1 MPLCA
6 PPSIQHGSSGWCSLH
21 MAYIRRASSIDTSS
35 SSVPQHL
42 EAVREPPKGAT
53 ERARTARQPT
63 QQDNATYGMMAGKD
77 DVALGQQAKLLGGVG
92 ECGRRVGADAPLRRL
107 GAGSV
112 AVAGILIGEDVDG
125 ELSALRSPVVAHVA
139 EVFGVRV
146 RDQQRERVATG
157 DVESR
162 DARVSRIQPDGLL
175 LRSSASFEIRRA
187 AEMQTTSTRAAS
199 SATPPTAMPAT
210 APTPSGAGS
219 AVGGANGGGAG
230 GGGQEGD
237 GRKGG
242 TEGGGGYAGG
252 VAGGLGAAG
261 GRCENSYW
269 VHSLGP
275 AVSNA
280 ATSYQMASTRSCKTR
295 SGAQLDCRHHLDSAH
310 CFILRHLPTTASSCR
325 TSKPTYTL
333 RVAQTPPPSQLAR
346 QYVSSSPS
354 IAFAGRPLLARG
366 CIG

>member
-1 MPLCA
+1 
-6 PPSIQHGSSGWCSLH
+6 
-21 MAYIRRASSIDTSS
+21 
-35 SSVPQHL
+35 
-42 EAVREPPKGAT
+42 
-53 ERARTARQPT
+53 
-63 QQDNATYGMMAGKD
+63 
-77 DVALGQQAKLLGGVG
+77 
-92 ECGRRVGADAPLRRL
+92 
-107 GAGSV
+107 
-112 AVAGILIGEDVDG
+112 
-125 ELSALRSPVVAHVA
+125 
-139 EVFGVRV
+139 
-146 RDQQRERVATG
+146 
-157 DVESR
+157 
-162 DARVSRIQPDGLL
+162 
-175 LRSSASFEIRRA
+175 
-187 AEMQTTSTRAAS
+187 
-199 SATPPTAMPAT
+199 MPAT

-295 SGAQLDCRHHLDSAH
+295 SGAQLYCRHHLDSAH

-366 CIG
+366 CIGGMNAPEQSDDGYTCSSRTVHGFPTPAVAFDGRTRHAVGATACIAGWAVLRRSRRDSVASTAIVRQAAPNLHVRGQKEAPSAPLEPVGPTPHVPYCSPLANPRRYWICRF